1 MALIM
6 DDRRKPNKDTVE
18 ITKMLTELSEK
29 VDDLDGDL
37 ILLTG
42 RFDTHEKA
50 EADKFSAMINVV
62 TENTTS
68 IKELVIKT
76 QTVIDISQNA
86 EGFLNT
92 SKYIASL
99 LMWCGKF
106 GSLVGLLIYV
116 ALTIKNKLGL

>member
-1 MALIM
+1 M
-6 DDRRKPNKDTVE
+6 DRRKTTPDTAE
-18 ITKMLTELSEK
+18 IGKMLTELTEK
-29 VDDLDGDL
+29 VDVIDSDLN
-37 ILLTG
+37 ILTS
-42 RFDTHEKA
+42 RFDSHEQI
-50 EADKFSAMINVV
+50 EADKFTAMIGVV
-62 TENTTS
+62 TENTES

-92 SKYIASL
+92 SKYIASF

-116 ALTIKNKLGL
+116 GVTIKNKLGL